1 MPDHQKSEPRI
12 HQNPREPT
20 RNHQKPP
27 EATRIHQNPAEPIR
41 NHQKPPEPTRTHQT
55 PPDLIRIRHQN
66 PPELTR
72 PRAREVG
79 ILRGG
84 ITPPKTILL
93 ASWAYNPLHFLHTC
107 SQLFCFWG
115 CVTPPPKKYHS
126 RPPWLPPQNTSR
138 YFRSPAFTTTTI
150 QNPPELIK
158 TPQNSPQGSRTD
170 QKNTN
175 SLPVAILAQVQ
186 TKSDGI
192 FLALCHA
199 QLEKQIKHKKDR
211 ALTELTPVECKS

>member
-115 CVTPPPKKYHS
+115 CVTPPPKKV
-126 RPPWLPPQNTSR
+126 PLKAPLA
-138 YFRSPAFTTTTI
+138 SPAKYQPVFSI
-150 QNPPELIK
+150 PRLHHHNHPEP
-158 TPQNSPQGSRTD
+158 TRTY
-170 QKNTN
+170 
-175 SLPVAILAQVQ
+175 
-186 TKSDGI
+186 
-192 FLALCHA
+192 
-199 QLEKQIKHKKDR
+199 
-211 ALTELTPVECKS
+211 